1 MAKRTKRKKLKPN
14 TIKKAKSFLV
24 FIAPYKGTY
33 FVGFLFLLCSSLVS
47 IAIPYLLGKILGMDP
62 KSTEES
68 WQWFDIKSLYG
79 VLSIIAVALPI
90 QAVFSFFRVYLFSVV
105 TQNTLRDLRER
116 AFEAL
121 IKSPL
126 SYFDQ
131 NKSGELSSRIAT
143 DITLVR
149 ETLTTTIAEFIRQI
163 ITIVLA
169 LVLVIYTSPRLALT
183 MVLVIPFVAIL
194 AVFFGKFIK
203 SLAKQTQDKSAESN
217 NVLEEALMSIKSLK
231 AFTNEFFEIKR
242 YGNAVAD
249 IRKIAL
255 KAAIWRG
262 LFIGFILII
271 LFGSVVFII
280 WQGIEL
286 VKLGP
291 ENGGINSESFFQFI
305 MMTVLLGASVGSVP
319 ELMTKIQNSMGATEN
334 LMDIINNDS
343 EDVQVKKEQTTTA
356 ILKGNLA
363 FKNVHFTYPSRKE
376 VEVLKGV
383 SFEINEGQQLAIVGS
398 SGGGKSTIA
407 NLILQFYKIS
417 DGEIIFDGKSTNE
430 YTLNELR
437 SQMAYVPQEVILLGG
452 TIKENILYGRP
463 NATGDEVTEA
473 AKQANAFEF
482 ISSFPD
488 GFETIVGD
496 RGIQLSGG
504 QRQRIAIARAILRNP
519 VILILD
525 EATSAL
531 DSESET
537 LVQNALNKLMKNRT
551 SVVIAHRLSTI
562 KNADK
567 IIVLDHG
574 NIIEQ
579 GTHDQL
585 TIKKDGHFS
594 KLKSFQ
600 E

>member
-1 MAKRTKRKKLKPN
+1 
-14 TIKKAKSFLV
+14 
-24 FIAPYKGTY
+24 
-33 FVGFLFLLCSSLVS
+33 
-47 IAIPYLLGKILGMDP
+47 MDP
-62 KSTEES
+62 KSIDENWT
-68 WQWFDIKSLYG
+68 WFNFDSLYG
-79 VLSIIAVALPI
+79 VLSIIAVALPL

-149 ETLTTTIAEFIRQI
+149 ETLTTTIAEFIRQVLTI
-163 ITIVLA
+163 IMALA
-169 LVLVIYTSPRLALT
+169 LVIYTSPRLALT
-183 MVLVIPFVAIL
+183 MVLVIPFVALL
-194 AVFFGKFIK
+194 AVFFGRYIK
-203 SLAKQTQDKSAESN
+203 SLSKKTQDKSAESN

-231 AFTNEFFEIKR
+231 AFTNEYFETKR
-242 YGNAVAD
+242 YNTAVNN
-249 IRKIAL
+249 IRDIAL
-255 KAAIWRG
+255 KTAIWRG

-271 LFGSVVFII
+271 IFGSVVFII

-319 ELMTKIQNSMGATEN
+319 ELLTKIQNSMGATEN
-334 LMDIINNDS
+334 LMDIINNDT
-343 EDVQVKKEQTTTA
+343 EDIKVSNDEKIAVTLSGK
-356 ILKGNLA
+356 LS
-363 FKNVHFTYPSRKE
+363 FKNVHFSYPSRME
-376 VEVLKGV
+376 VEVLNNI
-383 SFEINEGQQLAIVGS
+383 SFEINEGEQLAIVGA

-407 NLILQFYKIS
+407 NLILQFYSIS
-417 DGEIIFDGKSTNE
+417 EGKMLFDDLDAQSF
-430 YTLNELR
+430 TLKDLR

-452 TIKENILYGRP
+452 TIRENILYGKPSASEKEIRQ
-463 NATGDEVTEA
+463 A
-473 AKQANAFEF
+473 AKQANALEF
-482 ISSFPD
+482 INSFPD

-504 QRQRIAIARAILRNP
+504 QRQRIAIARAMLRNP
-519 VILILD
+519 TILILD

-537 LVQNALNKLMKNRT
+537 LVQNALNKLMENRT

-567 IIVLDHG
+567 IIVLNQG
-574 NIIEQ
+574 KIVEQ
-579 GTHDQL
+579 GTHEQL
-585 TIKKDGHFS
+585 AANKDGYFS
-594 KLKSFQ
+594 RLKSFQ

>member
-1 MAKRTKRKKLKPN
+1 MGKRRKREKLKPE
-14 TIKKAKSFLV
+14 TIRKAKNFLV
-24 FIAPYKGTY
+24 FIAPYKGIY
-33 FVGFLFLLCSSLVS
+33 SIGFLFLLGSSLVS

-62 KSTEES
+62 RLSDDN
-68 WQWFDIKSLYG
+68 WRWFDIHSLYG

-105 TQNTLRDLRER
+105 TQNTLHDLRKR
-116 AFEAL
+116 AFESL

-143 DITLVR
+143 DITLIR

-163 ITIVLA
+163 ITIILA
-169 LVLVIYTSPRLALT
+169 LTLVIYTSPRLALM
-183 MVLVIPFVAIL
+183 MVLVIPFVALL

-231 AFTNEFFEIKR
+231 AFTNEFFEAKR
-242 YGNAVAD
+242 YGTAVAE

-255 KAAIWRG
+255 KAAVWRG

-271 LFGSVVFII
+271 MFGSVVFII

-286 VKLGP
+286 VKLGT
-291 ENGGINSESFFQFI
+291 ENGGIDRESFFQFI

-319 ELMTKIQNSMGATEN
+319 ELLTKIQNSMGATEN
-334 LMDIINNDS
+334 LMDIINN
-343 EDVQVKKEQTTTA
+343 ETEEIEIIEHLEVTNQVKGTLSFKEV
-356 ILKGNLA
+356 K
-363 FKNVHFTYPSRKE
+363 FTYPSRKN
-376 VEVLKGV
+376 VEILKSI
-383 SFEINEGQQLAIVGS
+383 SFDVNEGEQLAIVGS

-407 NLILQFYKIS
+407 NLILQFYPI
-417 DGEIIFDGKSTNE
+417 DGGEIIFDGVNAKK
-430 YTLNELR
+430 YTLSELR

-452 TIKENILYGRP
+452 TIKENILYGKP
-463 NATGDEVTEA
+463 SASNNEVIEA

-551 SVVIAHRLSTI
+551 SIVIAHRLSTI

-574 NIIEQ
+574 VIIEQ
-579 GTHDQL
+579 GTHEEL
-585 TIKKDGHFS
+585 TNNKSGHFS